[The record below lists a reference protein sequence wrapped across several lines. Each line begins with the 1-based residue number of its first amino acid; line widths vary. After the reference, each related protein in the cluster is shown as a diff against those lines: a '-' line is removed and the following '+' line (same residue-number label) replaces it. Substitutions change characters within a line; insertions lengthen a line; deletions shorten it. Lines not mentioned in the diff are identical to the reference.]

1 MSLAPTNPMGRVMVS
16 ILVFEAIIFGLAIA
30 GMIQVSAL
38 SVPLSFGLG
47 GGAAALAIV
56 AARLLRRPGGYLL
69 GWLTQLVA
77 VGLGFATPMM
87 FAVGGIFVLLW
98 VVCFVLGRRIET
110 TPPGGGRPASPA
122 A

>member
-1 MSLAPTNPMGRVMVS
+1 VKLASTNPMGRVMLS

-38 SVPLSFGLG
+38 SVQLSFGLG
-47 GGAAALAIV
+47 LGAAVLAIV
-56 AARLLRRPGGYLL
+56 AAALLRCPGGYLL
-69 GWLTQLVA
+69 GWLTQAVA

-87 FAVGGIFVLLW
+87 FAVGGIFLLLW

-110 TPPGGGRPASPA
+110 TPPGGGRPAPPA